1 MFFPVSEWFPAFAL
15 TLVVEAPV
23 AFVLLRVVEPSLA
36 RLAVLVTTVNLATH
50 LAVWFVF
57 TQLFEVRSIAYV
69 AAAEGWAIAA
79 EAVFYAAAIR
89 GLGARRAAVV
99 AVAANA
105 ASFLAG
111 RVLGAFWP
119 DLLA

>member
-1 MFFPVSEWFPAFAL
+1 MFFPISEWFPAFVL

-23 AFVLLRVVEPSLA
+23 AFVLLRRVEPSLA
-36 RLAVLVTTVNLATH
+36 RLGVLVATVNLATH

-57 TQLFEVRSIAYV
+57 SQLFVVRSIAYV
-69 AAAEGWAIAA
+69 AVAEGWAIAA
-79 EAVFYAAAIR
+79 ETVFYAAVIG
-89 GLGARRAAVV
+89 GLGIRRAALV

-111 RVLGAFWP
+111 RLLGAFWP